1 MTTLNV
7 TGMTCGHCK
16 TAVAE
21 ALSAVEGVTS
31 VEVDLDNGKAKV
43 EGDVTNAVLI
53 AAVEEE
59 GYNANPA

>member
-16 TAVAE
+16 TAVTE
-21 ALSAVEGVTS
+21 ALSAVEGVTN
-31 VEVDLDNGKAKV
+31 VEVNLENGQAKV

>member
-16 TAVAE
+16 TAVTE